1 MGGCKGKE
9 PVDDELRYVQ
19 PVKPLS
25 WEKALAV
32 DVTKA
37 DRKPPVYAVEP
48 DWLHEWTK
56 FAMSGGSP
64 PGPIQNAPLVMSSRC
79 LHDAEPG
86 WISAEEWKSLQT
98 RYGGGPALRRW
109 TRELLPVFDLPTVPD
124 AATGGDALAVETL
137 EPPLRHAAQLH
148 EVWRQLL
155 QGDLALEVARLQ
167 AGPWAATVDTSAGT
181 EDSVFAARACIC
193 QAVAGERGAD
203 ELRAALRMLREA
215 GSGAGE
221 DVLGLEAL
229 VQALSVHEEAQMVL
243 SCLLEA
249 IQSSDRWS
257 LEMWLEH
264 AEVMGLGNVS
274 AGGPLLGPLRVH
286 LQELVSQERRALEG
300 HAEIGVE
307 SESAE
312 ARIWRLSLGALENND
327 EEALAD
333 LVAEGTDA
341 GLDVGAAQLA
351 LEELRGRKQQEEEAR
366 ERHEKS
372 SARRQTPRRS
382 NSRGQAEPSASERA
396 DEELNAWRKRRR
408 EENLR
413 RQRMQE
419 EQEEA
424 ERRTRPQADR
434 SDPFDRGSRHADEFE
449 GAGDRSSEDPWA
461 ARSGAAGPS
470 WDDPSDWRTTD
481 DFLNA
486 WRRRQMERE
495 RQEEQQRKRFQQ
507 QQQQSRQQQQQQQQQ
522 RRQQQH
528 HQDQPRWEQQR
539 QRQPLPS
546 ARPPPPAAAAPMPV
560 TTHAALAALQLPT
573 SSMPPLAELKA
584 AYRKAALRCHPD
596 RPQNRGRQDAATAEF
611 QRVKAAFDLL
621 APNAR

>member
-1 MGGCKGKE
+1 MGACKGKE
-9 PVDDELRYVQ
+9 PVDDESRRFRPL
-19 PVKPLS
+19 KPLS
-25 WEKALAV
+25 WEKVLAAEV
-32 DVTKA
+32 AKA
-37 DRKPPVYAVEP
+37 DRKPPIYAVEP

-56 FAMSGGSP
+56 FATSGGSP
-64 PGPIQNAPLVMSSRC
+64 PGPIQNAPLVMSSRG

-86 WISAEEWKSLQT
+86 WVSAEEWKSLQC

-109 TRELLPVFDLPTVPD
+109 TRELLPVFDLPKVPD
-124 AATGGDALAVETL
+124 TATGGDAVAVETL
-137 EPPLRHAAQLH
+137 EPPLRHATQLH

-167 AGPWAATVDTSAGT
+167 AGPWAATADTSAGRD
-181 EDSVFAARACIC
+181 DSVSAARACIC
-193 QAVAGERGAD
+193 QAVAGERGAE
-203 ELRAALRMLREA
+203 ELRAALRMLRDA
-215 GSGAGE
+215 GSGLGE

-249 IQSSDRWS
+249 IQSADRWS

-264 AEVMGLGNVS
+264 AEAMDLGSVS

-286 LQELVSQERRALEG
+286 LLELVSQERRALEG

-312 ARIWRLSLGALENND
+312 GRIWRLSLVALDNND

-351 LEELRGRKQQEEEAR
+351 LDELRGRKQQEEEAR
-366 ERHEKS
+366 ERHERS
-372 SARRQTPRRS
+372 SARQQT
-382 NSRGQAEPSASERA
+382 SRKSDSSGQAGSSAWTDAKE
-396 DEELNAWRKRRR
+396 DPLEAWRRRRR

-413 RQRMQE
+413 RQRTIDE
-419 EQEEA
+419 EVEA
-424 ERRTRPQADR
+424 ERRTRRQADR
-434 SDPFDRGSRHADEFE
+434 NDHWDRRSRQPDEFE
-449 GAGDRSSEDPWA
+449 SAGDGRGEQHWA
-461 ARSGAAGPS
+461 QRSGAESPS
-470 WDDPSDWRTTD
+470 WSNPSDWRTTD

-486 WRRRQMERE
+486 WRRRQMEKE

-507 QQQQSRQQQQQQQQQ
+507 QQQQSQQQQ
-522 RRQQQH
+522 RQRQQH
-528 HQDQPRWEQQR
+528 HHQQHPPRWEQQR
-539 QRQPLPS
+539 PRQPPPS
-546 ARPPPPAAAAPMPV
+546 ARPPPAAAAPMPV
-560 TTHAALAALQLPT
+560 TTNAALAALQLPT
-573 SSMPPLAELKA
+573 GSMPPLAELKK

-596 RPQNRGRQDAATAEF
+596 RPHNRGRQDSATAEF

-621 APNAR
+621 APNAS

>member
-1 MGGCKGKE
+1 MGACSGKP
-9 PVDDELRYVQ
+9 PVDDDRRRVQ
-19 PVKPLS
+19 PAKPLS
-25 WEKALAV
+25 WEKALAA

-37 DRKPPVYAVEP
+37 DRKPPVYAVEA
-48 DWLHEWTK
+48 DWFHEWTK
-56 FAMSGGSP
+56 FATSGGSP
-64 PGPIQNAPLVMSSRC
+64 PGPIQNAPLVTSSRG
-79 LHDAEPG
+79 LHDTEPG
-86 WISAEEWKSLQT
+86 WVSAEEWKSLQS

-109 TRELLPVFDLPTVPD
+109 TRELLPVFDLPRLPD
-124 AATGGDALAVETL
+124 PATSGRAVDAEML

-167 AGPWAATVDTSAGT
+167 AGPWAAPGGTSAGT
-181 EDSVFAARACIC
+181 DDAVSAARACIS
-193 QAVAGERGAD
+193 QAVAGERGAE
-203 ELRAALRMLREA
+203 ELRAALRMLRDA
-215 GSGAGE
+215 GSGSGE

-249 IQSSDRWS
+249 IQSADRWS

-264 AEVMGLGNVS
+264 AEAMDLENIS
-274 AGGPLLGPLRVH
+274 AGGPLLGLLRVH

-312 ARIWRLSLGALENND
+312 GRIWRLSLVALENND
-327 EEALAD
+327 EEALTD
-333 LVAEGTDA
+333 LVAEGTSA

-351 LEELRGRKQQEEEAR
+351 LEELRSRKRQEEAAR
-366 ERHEKS
+366 EQRERN
-372 SARRQTPRRS
+372 SARRQTPKRS
-382 NSRGQAEPSASERA
+382 NSRGQAESSARTD
-396 DEELNAWRKRRR
+396 DEEDPLEAWRRKRR

-413 RQRMQE
+413 RARMQE
-419 EQEEA
+419 EQEA
-424 ERRTRPQADR
+424 ERRTRPQSDR
-434 SDPFDRGSRHADEFE
+434 SDRWSRQTDEFE
-449 GAGDRSSEDPWA
+449 SAGGRSSEGY
-461 ARSGAAGPS
+461 SGHASRGTTNAT
-470 WDDPSDWRTTD
+470 WDNPSDWRTTD

-486 WRRRQMERE
+486 WRRRQMEKE

-507 QQQQSRQQQQQQQQQ
+507 QQQHRQQQN
-522 RRQQQH
+522 QH
-528 HQDQPRWEQQR
+528 HHQQPRWEQQR
-539 QRQPLPS
+539 QRQPPPSSS
-546 ARPPPPAAAAPMPV
+546 ARPPPAASASMPI
-560 TTHAALAALQLPT
+560 TTHAALTALQLPT
-573 SSMPPLAELKA
+573 TSVPPLAELKA